1 MTKDELQ
8 EKYPPTIVDIQGVGI
23 CEVYTPKEVT
33 AIINDLF
40 AKRIVGVT
48 LNDKCKPKFNDWR
61 NDNFKQK
68 TEFYWADRRTETLY
82 SFKEIESKY
91 IMEFK
96 TNI

>member
-23 CEVYTPKEVT
+23 VEVYTPKEVT

-48 LNDKCKPKFNDWR
+48 LPTEVDLLDWVLDKVEDKRIELNDKLTD
-61 NDNFKQK
+61 
-68 TEFYWADRRTETLY
+68 EML
-82 SFKEIESKY
+82 KEITQAY
-91 IMEFK
+91 IDCHQWIK
-96 TNI
+96 NNGN